1 MLESTKRD
9 HADLLVAARP
19 CNQKEPN
26 CCSFLFSLFD
36 CQLKNASSKQ
46 EYLFPK
52 MKKTKTEKDHANLLA
67 AARPCSENGKGL
79 GIFL

>member
-9 HADLLVAARP
+9 LADLLAAARP

-36 CQLKNASSKQ
+36 CQIKKNSNKI
-46 EYLFPK
+46 P
-52 MKKTKTEKDHANLLA
+52 
-67 AARPCSENGKGL
+67 
-79 GIFL
+79 IF